1 MLLDILV
8 STAIARR
15 RGLLDAAAAERI
27 FALVERLGLAP
38 DLALLDAELMWQ
50 SLLDRVEHRNGLQ
63 RVPLPA
69 AVGECVFVN
78 DIARAEIE
86 ASIQTLHDRTTTD
99 HDRIAER

>member
-1 MLLDILV
+1 
-8 STAIARR
+8 
-15 RGLLDAAAAERI
+15 
-27 FALVERLGLAP
+27 
-38 DLALLDAELMWQ
+38 MWQ

-99 HDRIAER
+99 HDRIAEC